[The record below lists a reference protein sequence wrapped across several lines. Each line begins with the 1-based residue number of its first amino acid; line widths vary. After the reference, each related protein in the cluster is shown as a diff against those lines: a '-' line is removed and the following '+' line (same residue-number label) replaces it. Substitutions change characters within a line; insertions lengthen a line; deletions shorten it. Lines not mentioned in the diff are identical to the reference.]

1 MGSNLFSKP
10 NYGEDEALLAKESRQ
25 QFKLSEKMWKPAT
38 KIENKIRILP
48 ARGGSDASYHMK
60 IGKHFVDHSDR
71 TEGFIC
77 MRETYGKDCPAC
89 EAYFKIR
96 KETTDKNLSKPY
108 YPKLYGVFNIIDR
121 LEESPAVKLYEAP
134 RTMVWKKII
143 FINKGSIKVIDEF
156 DEDGKYVNEGR
167 DIIILYAPKAEIH
180 NMYVVY
186 PGDKTP
192 LGTKKEIEAW
202 HADIIDLIPEQIA
215 LYAPIDYET
224 AQIKSFG
231 SIEEREEL
239 RERLQQKY
247 ETAQA
252 AEDSKGAV
260 TEAAKESVEEGKED
274 EVLDE
279 VAKAKKVLAEAEA
292 RAEKKEKI
300 TPPVEEEPD
309 EDDDVVKLEKKLADA
324 RVKKAKEIAEKKR
337 EHEMGK
343 DKEEEP
349 KPKSKSAE
357 KEESKSK
364 QAEKKKKKDKDAK
377 DGAKNDAELEEK
389 IADIKR
395 QIQEKKKK

>member
-1 MGSNLFSKP
+1 MSKSNLFSKP

-25 QFKLSEKMWKPAT
+25 QFKLSEKMWKPAQ

-60 IGKHFVDHSDR
+60 IGKHFVEHSDR

-108 YPKLYGVFNIIDR
+108 YPKLYGVFNILDR
-121 LEESPAVKLYEAP
+121 LEENPTVKLYEAP

-156 DEDGKYVNEGR
+156 DEDGKYIQEGR
-167 DIIILYAPKAEIH
+167 DVIILFAPKAEIH

-192 LGTKKEIEAW
+192 LGTEKEIEAW

-224 AQIKSFG
+224 AKIKSFG
-231 SIEEREEL
+231 SVEEREEL
-239 RERLQQKY
+239 REKLQQKY
-247 ETAQA
+247 EESQVKQK
-252 AEDSKGAV
+252 E
-260 TEAAKESVEEGKED
+260 KESSGVVVETPKEPVEEAEED
-274 EVLDE
+274 EVT
-279 VAKAKKVLAEAEA
+279 KAKRILAEAEA
-292 RAEKKEKI
+292 RAAKKLDKKKEEESEE
-300 TPPVEEEPD
+300 EEEPEE
-309 EDDDVVKLEKKLADA
+309 EDDIVVMEKKLAKA
-324 RVKKAKEIAEKKR
+324 RAKKAQDLAKKKKD
-337 EHEMGK
+337 HETIK
-343 DKEEEP
+343 DEEEKP
-349 KPKSKSAE
+349 KPKQTE
-357 KEESKSK
+357 KE
-364 QAEKKKKKDKDAK
+364 KKKDKDAK
-377 DGAKNDAELEEK
+377 NGTKNDAELAEK
-389 IADIKR
+389 IADIKK
-395 QIQEKKKK
+395 QIQDKKKK